1 MRRDQPH
8 LFTKACHLGTAIN
21 GRRRTL
27 AKDLGY
33 LTRYNA
39 RLADVTP
46 NADTLAF
53 DDGDGTCDTGWCL
66 T

>member
-27 AKDLGY
+27 GKDLGY